1 MSAPFAKLLLPRV
14 DPWVLAALLYLGAGA
29 GLAVMRVAQADRGGA
44 ALRRRRRLRRE
55 DLPMLLAIAI
65 IGGGVGP
72 VLMMVGL
79 RALSGV
85 AGALLLNLE
94 AVFTM
99 LLAVTVF
106 GERLS
111 TREALAAVVVLAG
124 AVLVSLRGGP
134 IRGEQLAAA
143 LIAAACLAWA
153 IDNNLTVRLSGRNA
167 IDVVQF
173 KAMTA
178 GLGNLFLAFAT
189 GHMLPSLTIVAVALG
204 VGFVSYGLSIVL
216 DFYALR
222 YVGAAR
228 ESAYFATAPFAGA
241 IAAVPLLG
249 ERVTPNEITG
259 GLVMAAG
266 VALLIAARN
275 APGRER
281 T

>member
-1 MSAPFAKLLLPRV
+1 MSAPLAKLLLPRV
-14 DPWVLAALLYLGAGA
+14 DAWVLAGLLYVGAGA
-29 GLAVMRVAQADRGGA
+29 GLALVRVVQTMIGVSPVA
-44 ALRRRRRLRRE
+44 RRSRLQRE
-55 DLPMLLAIAI
+55 DLPTLLVIAI
-65 IGGGVGP
+65 VGGGVGP

-111 TREALAAVVVLAG
+111 AREAVAAVVVLAG

-134 IRGEQLAAA
+134 IRGEQYAAVA
-143 LIAAACLAWA
+143 IAAACLAWA
-153 IDNNLTVRLSGRNA
+153 VDNNLTTRLSRRNA
-167 IDVVQF
+167 IDIVQF
-173 KAMTA
+173 KTISA
-178 GLGNLFLAFAT
+178 GAGNLVLALAA
-189 GHMLPSLTIVAVALG
+189 GRMWPGLTIVVTALA

-216 DFYALR
+216 DVYALR

-241 IAAVPLLG
+241 LIAVPVLG
-249 ERVTPNEITG
+249 ESVAAHEAAG
-259 GLVMAAG
+259 GLVMAVG

-275 APGRER
+275 APGSER
-281 T
+281 